1 MNVIHFEDVG
11 SCVGRT
17 ASGWILGIE
26 TDTNVRLAKSCAY
39 GREPTACSRMADLLG
54 RDSYSTRA
62 LHDGHVPIAP
72 ELDFFNPSVVQLEVE
87 AGEDGRDCEI

>member
-1 MNVIHFEDVG
+1 
-11 SCVGRT
+11 
-17 ASGWILGIE
+17 
-26 TDTNVRLAKSCAY
+26 
-39 GREPTACSRMADLLG
+39 MADLLG